1 MLIENK
7 IQMTKDGLVI
17 SQRIGT
23 TSVSSQPQPGIVI
36 EHNELGASIEDS
48 KAGMMAKGD
57 NRDYGGD
64 GPNDR
69 DGPGGSG
76 TGSAP
81 VNVIGPIIF
90 ICAPKSP
97 DTEKADPQQPLNVE
111 VVDE

>member
-7 IQMTKDGLVI
+7 IQMTKDGLII

-23 TSVSSQPQPGIVI
+23 TSVSGQPQPGIVI

-48 KAGMMAKGD
+48 KAGMIAKAD

-64 GPNDR
+64 GPGGR
-69 DGPGGSG
+69 DGPGGSAS
-76 TGSAP
+76 GSAP

-90 ICAPKSP
+90 ICTPGSSE
-97 DTEKADPQQPLNVE
+97 DVKADPQQPLNVE